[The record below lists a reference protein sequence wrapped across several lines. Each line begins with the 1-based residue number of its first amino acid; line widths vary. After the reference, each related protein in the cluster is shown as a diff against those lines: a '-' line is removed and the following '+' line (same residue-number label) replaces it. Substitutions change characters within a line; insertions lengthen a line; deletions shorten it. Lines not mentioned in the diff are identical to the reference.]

1 MSETNAA
8 TLADSVYLVWSAL
21 REHGFDA
28 AQERAITLAQDGLT
42 PQIHADLCAA
52 AGQFEQAYH
61 SASLGAGESVSGGR
75 YGRVALFADALGR
88 QKEARHYS
96 ELAVAAQPGE
106 ASIEW
111 IVWLINI
118 CQAHSAAA
126 HMLRAYGRRAPQD
139 ARAFW
144 WLVIALTPLTD
155 PAASAERRE
164 ALAQAYA
171 LDPTL
176 DPLLPLHLA
185 LAYREIRDWDTVE
198 RVCREALA
206 RNPAD
211 AEMAWQLSYAQW
223 QRNDAAGAEATMRA
237 VDAAAPGNA
246 AVVAAIA
253 QFLAEQARYSE
264 SETTLHASLAL
275 DPNAVQPAVDLADLE
290 LRRGDWSPAWPRFEA
305 RLKRDDRE
313 ANNVISVLT
322 KLCPRWRGEPL
333 AGKTLVVHSELGNG
347 DDIQMVRF
355 VPELAARV
363 HDEGAR
369 LVLAVRRPLQRLCER
384 FYADCVAIEDGALG
398 QPDFGLPMMSLP
410 LALGLQPEQVRGA
423 AYLQADPQ
431 RIVQWQD
438 RLRAADA
445 QPASLRVGFVW
456 CGSPTHR
463 RDAKRSIPLAE
474 LAPLLA
480 LPGVVFY
487 PLTPGRNADVA
498 AMTAQGYRVHD
509 LTGLYEAGFDDAA
522 AHVMALD
529 AVVTI
534 DSAPLHLGGA
544 LGAPVLAMLDHVSH
558 WSWGNEEMQGWYD
571 SVELYRQPE
580 PGAWAPVVQRVA
592 ARLQA
597 MMRGRTPQRG
607 AAQPFEHA

>member
-8 TLADSVYLVWSAL
+8 TSADPVHLVWSAL

-28 AQERAITLAQDGLT
+28 AQEHAVALAQEGVT

-75 YGRVALFADALGR
+75 YARVALFADALGR
-88 QKEARHYS
+88 QEVAKHYS
-96 ELAVAAQPGE
+96 ELAVAAQSLE
-106 ASIEW
+106 ASVEW
-111 IVWLINI
+111 IVWLIDH
-118 CQAHSAAA
+118 CRAHSAAA
-126 HMLRAYGRRAPQD
+126 HMLRAYGQRAPQD

-144 WLVIALTPLTD
+144 WLVIALSSLAD
-155 PAASAERRE
+155 PATHAERRE
-164 ALAQAYA
+164 ALARAYA
-171 LDPTL
+171 LDPAL
-176 DPLLPLHLA
+176 HPILPLQLA
-185 LAYREIRDWDTVE
+185 LAYREICDWDTVE
-198 RVCREALA
+198 RVCREVLA
-206 RNPAD
+206 SNPAD

-223 QRNDAAGAEATMRA
+223 QRNDAPGAEATMRA

-246 AVVAAIA
+246 AVIAAIG
-253 QFLAEQARYSE
+253 LYLGEQARYSE
-264 SETTLHASLAL
+264 SEATLHASLAL
-275 DPNAVQPAVDLADLE
+275 DPNAVQPSVDLADLE
-290 LRRGDWSPAWPRFEA
+290 LRRGDWSPGWPRFEA
-305 RLKRDDRE
+305 RLRRDDRA
-313 ANNVISVLT
+313 ANNVISLLT
-322 KLCPRWRGEPL
+322 KLCPRWHGEPL

-363 HDEGAR
+363 HDEGGR
-369 LVLAVRRPLQRLCER
+369 LMLAVRRPLQGLFER
-384 FYADCVAIEDGALG
+384 FYADCVSIEDGRLG
-398 QPDFGLPMMSLP
+398 QPDAGLPIMSLP
-410 LALGLQPEQVRGA
+410 LTLGLQPGQVRGA

-431 RIVQWQD
+431 RIVQWQT
-438 RLRAADA
+438 RVRAADM
-445 QPASLRVGFVW
+445 QPALLRVGLVW

-463 RDAKRSIPLAE
+463 RDARRSIPLAE
-474 LAPLLA
+474 LQPLLA

-498 AMTAQGYRVHD
+498 AMAAHGYRVHD
-509 LTGLYEAGFDDAA
+509 LTGFYEAGFDDAA

-534 DSAPLHLGGA
+534 DSAPLHLAGA

-558 WSWGNEEMQGWYD
+558 WSWGNEEAQSWYD
-571 SVELYRQPE
+571 SVELYRQPK

-597 MMRGRTPQRG
+597 MMQGRAPQRDG
-607 AAQPFEHA
+607 YRPLEHA